1 MPDPAAIKAAQAAIA
16 AATNGTGEQPWEAPV
31 PIDRHELPKFPVH
44 ALPLVIGNYV
54 QALADETQTP
64 LDLAGSLSLAVVAS
78 TIQRR
83 YVVEIRPRYREQLSL
98 WTLGLLDSAERK
110 STVYASMLWPV
121 YHRQAELIA
130 NGGPERARAL
140 AELASAEK
148 RQDKATRDAAS
159 AKREDMSVAIC
170 ARDEAVENVERLKNE
185 IPPEAVLLLDDVT
198 PEQFAVI
205 LSDVGSVCIASP
217 EGGVFGNFFGRYN
230 SKLPNLDGLLKSHS
244 GDDMAIDRK
253 NGTKLTICSPACTF
267 AMVVQPDVL
276 IELARKQE
284 WTERGGSARFLYVM
298 PKGNV
303 GRRNGNGHAMQ
314 QQVEDEYRR
323 RVLEMLPS
331 TPPTTRADRK
341 PEPFVMRFDAEAR
354 KAWEK
359 FERQHEPRLHPETG
373 DLGWCRSWG
382 GKFAGQLARLAA
394 QFQFVE
400 HGPSDV
406 GIEAMQRAL
415 EFAPYFEAH
424 AVAALTAANEKPGVA
439 DARQALRWIETTRPE
454 TFTTRDLYRANFG
467 RDKTLAAERADE
479 ACKVLDAHGYIRA
492 TPGARTV
499 DSGRWQP
506 HPILLGG
513 GELSEVSD
521 ISESKI
527 KRVDTTLP
535 STYGSVEPN
544 HEEGPPSTDRDSGV
558 SECLTLLTVEDE
570 RAARFAPMPDLE
582 LDQIAHFTTQQI
594 VDQEHRDQR
603 KNGKPDEHPRDVLPP
618 IPAEAFAEHAK
629 TLPFV
634 EDEESFTAEPVDWD
648 KLEAEEAE
656 ADA

>member
-1 MPDPAAIKAAQAAIA
+1 MPDAAAIKAAQAAVA
-16 AATNGTGEQPWEAPV
+16 SATNTDEQAWEAPV
-31 PIDRHELPKFPVH
+31 PIDRHELPAFPVH
-44 ALPLVIGNYV
+44 ALPPVIGNYV

-64 LDLAGSLSLAVVAS
+64 LDLAGSLSLAVAAS
-78 TIQRR
+78 AIQRR

-121 YHRQAELIA
+121 YHRQAELIT
-130 NGGPERARAL
+130 NGRPERARGL

-148 RQDKATRDAAS
+148 RQDKATRDAAN

-170 ARDEAVENVERLKNE
+170 ARDEAVEDVERLKTE
-185 IPPEAVLLLDDVT
+185 LPPEAVLLLDDVT

-217 EGGVFGNFFGRYN
+217 EGGVFANFFGRYN

-284 WTERGGSARFLYVM
+284 WTDRGGSARFLYVM

-303 GRRNGNGHAMQ
+303 GRRNGNGQAMQ
-314 QQVEDEYRR
+314 QEVEDEYRR
-323 RVLEMLPS
+323 RVLEMLPN
-331 TPPTTRADRK
+331 TPPTSRADRK
-341 PEPFVMRFDAEAR
+341 PEPFVMRLEAEAR
-354 KAWEK
+354 KAWEE
-359 FERQHEPRLHPETG
+359 FERQHEPRLHPDTG

-439 DARQALRWIETTRPE
+439 DARQALRWIEATRPE

-492 TPGARTV
+492 APGARTV
-499 DSGRWQP
+499 DSGRWEP
-506 HPILLGG
+506 HPILLGV

-527 KRVDTTLP
+527 KRVETALP

-544 HEEGPPSTDRDSGV
+544 HEEAPQSTHHASGDS
-558 SECLTLLTVEDE
+558 ERLTLLTLEDE
-570 RAARFAPMPDLE
+570 REPRFEAMPDSE
-582 LDQIAHFTTQQI
+582 LDRLIPITARQSQHFERTAPGAPASLEAIEAH
-594 VDQEHRDQR
+594 DA
-603 KNGKPDEHPRDVLPP
+603 LPP
-618 IPAEAFAEHAK
+618 TEAAEHH
-629 TLPFV
+629 L
-634 EDEESFTAEPVDWD
+634 AEPVDW
-648 KLEAEEAE
+648 EAPPEDGGES
-656 ADA
+656 